1 MSPTVT
7 PLSERLP
14 KIIKILARAH
24 PDAKCQLNFTSPF
37 QLLVGTILA
46 AQCTDAKVNEV
57 TPLLF
62 KKYKDP
68 KGFAAAP
75 IEELEH
81 DIHSTG
87 FYKNKSKSL
96 KKCSAALIAT
106 HSGRVPEDMDALT
119 ALPGVGRK
127 TANVVR
133 VHAYGHQ
140 GIIVDT
146 HMLRVSKR
154 LGLTK
159 HTDPDKV
166 EEGLRGLVPQKQWTL
181 FSNVINMHGR
191 RICTAKKP
199 MCPTCPVN
207 HLCPS
212 AGKFT

>member
-1 MSPTVT
+1 MSPKLL
-7 PLSERLP
+7 PLEKRVAA
-14 KIIKILARAH
+14 IVRILAKTH
-24 PDAKCQLNFTSPF
+24 PDATCQLNFTTPF

-62 KKYKDP
+62 KKYKGP

-75 IEELEH
+75 IEELEN

-96 KKCSAALIAT
+96 KKCSVALLE
-106 HSGRVPEDMDALT
+106 HHKGRVPEDMDALT

-127 TANVVR
+127 TANVIR
-133 VHAYGHQ
+133 VHAYGHP

-146 HMLRVSKR
+146 HMLRVSER

-159 HTDPDKV
+159 QTDPDKV
-166 EEGLRGLVPQKQWTL
+166 EEDLRQLVPQKQWTL

-199 MCPTCPVN
+199 KCLECPVN

-212 AGKFT
+212 AELL